1 MMPVMDGYQFLKKIK
16 ADPSLMSIPV
26 VVVSGSNDSK
36 AESEILKLGAMDLL
50 KKPFSR
56 EVIIQRVQNIVQL
69 CEGIA
74 NMSANQSLINDMPC
88 SMVIFAVGKAIRMT
102 FASEWF
108 VKEFFDG
115 RMDEVLNRYESNAM
129 ELFDEKD
136 RGWLEEK
143 IRMAA
148 VHQELVEEEARL
160 MTDEGFR
167 WVFVRARFVYSKDE
181 ESFYYISLIDR
192 EAHMKM

>member
-1 MMPVMDGYQFLKKIK
+1 MPVMDGYQFLKKIK
-16 ADPSLMSIPV
+16 ADPSLISIPV

-88 SMVIFAVGKAIRMT
+88 SMVIFAVGKMIRMT
-102 FASEWF
+102 FASDWF
-108 VKEFFDG
+108 VKEFDMG
-115 RMDEVLNRYESNAM
+115 TMNDVLFRYEMNAM
-129 ELFDEKD
+129 EMFYVDD
-136 RGWLEEK
+136 REWLEEK

-148 VHQELVEEEARL
+148 NNQEMIEEEVRL
-160 MTDEGFR
+160 QTGESYS
-167 WVFVRARFVYSKDE
+167 WVLLRARFVYSKDE
-181 ESFYYISLIDR
+181 ENYYYISLIDI
-192 EAHMKM
+192 EAQKKI

>member
-1 MMPVMDGYQFLKKIK
+1 MPVMDGYQFLKKIK

-26 VVVSGSNDSK
+26 VVISGSNDVK
-36 AESEILKLGAMDLL
+36 AESDILKLGAIDLL

-108 VKEFFDG
+108 VKEFYDG
-115 RMDEVLNRYESNAM
+115 NKNDVLNQYEADAM
-129 ELFDEKD
+129 KLFYEED
-136 RGWLEEK
+136 REWLEEK
-143 IRMAA
+143 IRIAA
-148 VHQELVEEEARL
+148 DNQERFEEEVRIQTVDGL
-160 MTDEGFR
+160 K
-167 WVFVRARFVYSKDE
+167 WVFLRARFVYSKDE
-181 ESFYYISLIDR
+181 EAFYYISLIDNI
-192 EAHMKM
+192 K